1 MKVGPLLAHLEELEA
16 SYAETLRSSAQR
28 FPDEHDVFHQCL
40 TFAAAADRSATRL
53 GPLRQRY
60 DGKAEWQTLVP
71 GPGKVLLEELRALYL
86 LALEVAVTWS
96 MALQAGKGS
105 ARRGTEGGR
114 RPLSYRG
121 GDAGE
126 VVPHP
131 NQGGRTAGARGRM
144 TETRGEAAAREELTA
159 RTRIILRPLAG
170 PLALGFF
177 GLAGATFVVAGLQ
190 LGWVAP
196 TESRQVALCVLA
208 FTVPLQFTTSIF
220 GFLAR
225 DGVAAT
231 GMGLLSGIWAA
242 IGLVLLTGTPAS
254 TSNALGLFLVIAG
267 IAMWAPASAAAP
279 AKLVP
284 ALVLATAGLRFVLTG
299 IYEISGSEIWENT
312 AGVVGLIL
320 AALAVYAAYAAGY
333 EDILKRPVLS
343 LGRRGKGRQALEG
356 TYAQQVAALAHEPG
370 VRQQL

>member
-1 MKVGPLLAHLEELEA
+1 
-16 SYAETLRSSAQR
+16 
-28 FPDEHDVFHQCL
+28 
-40 TFAAAADRSATRL
+40 
-53 GPLRQRY
+53 
-60 DGKAEWQTLVP
+60 
-71 GPGKVLLEELRALYL
+71 
-86 LALEVAVTWS
+86 
-96 MALQAGKGS
+96 
-105 ARRGTEGGR
+105 
-114 RPLSYRG
+114 
-121 GDAGE
+121 
-126 VVPHP
+126 
-131 NQGGRTAGARGRM
+131 M
-144 TETRGEAAAREELTA
+144 TETRGEAAAREELRA
-159 RTRIILRPLAG
+159 STRIILRPLAG

-320 AALAVYAAYAAGY
+320 AALAVYAAYAAEY
-333 EDILKRPVLS
+333 EDILEAARVVPRATRQGPPGARGHIRPASCSARARARRSAATLRPNVHARRSALAFATAYEFQS
-343 LGRRGKGRQALEG
+343 LLK
-356 TYAQQVAALAHEPG
+356 YAQT
-370 VRQQL
+370 